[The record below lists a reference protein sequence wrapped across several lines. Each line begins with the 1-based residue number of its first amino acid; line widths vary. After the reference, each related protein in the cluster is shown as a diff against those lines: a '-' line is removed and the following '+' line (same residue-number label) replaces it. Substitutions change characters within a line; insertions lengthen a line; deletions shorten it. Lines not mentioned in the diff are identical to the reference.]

1 MTTYNTNSLRLEFS
15 EGVRMLNEAGI
26 QMTDQEDLT
35 TANEKLLGKLVREK
49 VFLRNISWQNNLIRF

>member
-49 VFLRNISWQNNLIRF
+49 VLLRNIW

>member
-49 VFLRNISWQNNLIRF
+49 VLLRNTIYHDKTIW